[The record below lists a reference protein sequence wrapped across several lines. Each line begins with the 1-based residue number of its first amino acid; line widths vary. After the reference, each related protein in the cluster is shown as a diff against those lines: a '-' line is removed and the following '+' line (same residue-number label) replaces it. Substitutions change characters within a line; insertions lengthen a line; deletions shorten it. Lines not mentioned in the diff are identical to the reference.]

1 MSLEDKRAKLLEMY
15 YERKEVLNLKEV
27 EKYGA
32 KKGIVL
38 QSVKDVNQSLIDDNL
53 VETDKIGIG
62 TFFWALP
69 SKGFQVRKNLI
80 EDYDKKLENTKKEI
94 EETAAKVVTE
104 TESRFSNDGERERMI
119 EQLEEARKKKADLET
134 ELKQFER
141 SDPKILLKIADDSK
155 ISKDSINRWT
165 DNLFLILQWIQS
177 SKPGFTQKELEQ
189 SFPIYKNLDYV
200 E

>member
-1 MSLEDKRAKLLEMY
+1 MSGKKRKGMSLDDKRTNLLQMY

-80 EDYDKKLENTKKEI
+80 EDYDKKI
-94 EETAAKVVTE
+94 E
-104 TESRFSNDGERERMI
+104 
-119 EQLEEARKKKADLET
+119 
-134 ELKQFER
+134 
-141 SDPKILLKIADDSK
+141 
-155 ISKDSINRWT
+155 
-165 DNLFLILQWIQS
+165 S
-177 SKPGFTQKELEQ
+177 SKKELEDT
-189 SFPIYKNLDYV
+189 SA
-200 E
+200 

>member
-1 MSLEDKRAKLLEMY
+1 MKGGKRKGMSLDDKRAKLLEMY

-80 EDYDKKLENTKKEI
+80 EDYDKKI
-94 EETAAKVVTE
+94 EAAKKDIDETGSNIVKE
-104 TESRFSNDGERERMI
+104 TEARVSNDGDRERMI
-119 EQLEEARKKKADLET
+119 EELEAARKKKAELEVQ
-134 ELKQFER
+134 LKQFER
-141 SDPKILLKIADDSK
+141 SDPKILLKIADDTK

-165 DNLFLILQWIQS
+165 DNLFLILQWI
-177 SKPGFTQKELEQ
+177 
-189 SFPIYKNLDYV
+189 
-200 E
+200 